1 MLSQTLSWKMG
12 CRNKEMPV
20 RDRRE
25 KAMGRLIDADELFKY
40 IEIGHLRN
48 PSELCF
54 SENDVAD
61 LIMNAPTIDAVPAV
75 RGKWKPVK
83 YTAHCS
89 CGRSYE
95 TYHYSCSACNHISY
109 AQPYGLNYCPNCGAK
124 MDKE

>member
-1 MLSQTLSWKMG
+1 MS
-12 CRNKEMPV
+12 
-20 RDRRE
+20 
-25 KAMGRLIDADELFKY
+25 RLIDADALKEVWT
-40 IEIGHLRN
+40 IASPEPI
-48 PSELCF
+48 S
-54 SENDVAD
+54 AD
-61 LIMNAPTIDAVPAV
+61 AAEVLASIDNAPTVDAVPVV
-75 RGKWKPVK
+75 RGKLKPVK